1 MGIKND
7 PVVQHELR
15 VWVRKNLFFADKRD
29 VEEVVLPKPRRE
41 PVSLTMEPQVEGTYR
56 ETAQNIEHVLRGL
69 VSKYRDRSP
78 DADDPELESARIK
91 LAREFK
97 ILTELSNMPGKVVPG
112 AKNPKIDR
120 AVQIMDESLGRGGRY
135 LLFTDSPEFAGFTA
149 QSLSERNP
157 GTLHA
162 VAFADKIEI
171 WQNGTKIKKYGPR
184 KYKDNTG
191 RVWDK
196 KQWKVFI
203 LQRVIQPNPSIVSLT
218 LTKSYAVGQNLQSF
232 DTVIHLDRD
241 TWNAETMKQ
250 RMDRCWRSGQKR
262 TVEEY
267 TLDMVYENPVDE
279 MDETLDQI
287 RGHMQELESDLFDT
301 IVIQSQTEAM
311 GREWFDMKQMN
322 SSFKA
327 LNRRLFE
334 LTLSP
339 LVTRKGKE
347 RDPMHS

>member
-1 MGIKND
+1 
-7 PVVQHELR
+7 
-15 VWVRKNLFFADKRD
+15 
-29 VEEVVLPKPRRE
+29 
-41 PVSLTMEPQVEGTYR
+41 
-56 ETAQNIEHVLRGL
+56 
-69 VSKYRDRSP
+69 
-78 DADDPELESARIK
+78 
-91 LAREFK
+91 
-97 ILTELSNMPGKVVPG
+97 
-112 AKNPKIDR
+112 
-120 AVQIMDESLGRGGRY
+120 
-135 LLFTDSPEFAGFTA
+135 
-149 QSLSERNP
+149 
-157 GTLHA
+157 
-162 VAFADKIEI
+162 
-171 WQNGTKIKKYGPR
+171 
-184 KYKDNTG
+184 
-191 RVWDK
+191 VWDK